1 MKTVLITGSS
11 SGIGKATAKLFQSQG
26 WQVLATMRKPEQE
39 KELHQLKNVHCIG
52 LDVTQL
58 DNIHPTIDQIITKH
72 GPVDVL
78 VNNAGY
84 GLIGALECAT
94 QTQIENQITTNITG
108 LMILSQ
114 KLISHFRQ
122 NGKGTIVNIS
132 SVGGKLTFPF
142 YSSYHATKWA
152 VEGLSESL
160 QFELQPLNIKVKV
173 VEPGVV
179 NTDFFSRSLQ
189 ITDMDALPKY
199 KERYQ
204 KAEIKMNVGSGS
216 SPEYVAKVIFQAA
229 ISTSN
234 RLRYKAGRDAKV
246 LIWLRKIVG
255 ENIFQWIMKKFIVG

>member
-11 SGIGKATAKLFQSQG
+11 SGIGKATAKLFQAQG
-26 WQVLATMRKPEQE
+26 WKVIATMRKPEQE
-39 KELHQLKNVHCIG
+39 KELQQLENVHCIA

-58 DNIHPTIDQIITKH
+58 STIHSVIDKITTEYGH
-72 GPVDVL
+72 IDVL

-94 QTQIENQITTNITG
+94 QAQIENQITTNITG
-108 LMILSQ
+108 LMVLSQ

-122 NGKGTIVNIS
+122 NSKGTIVNIS

-160 QFELQPLNIKVKV
+160 QFELQPLNIKVKI

-189 ITDMDALPKY
+189 ITDMESIPVY
-199 KERYQ
+199 KQLYQ
-204 KAEIKMNVGSGS
+204 KAESKMDIGTGS
-216 SPEYVAKVIFQAA
+216 SPEHIAKVIFQAA
-229 ISTSN
+229 TSTN
-234 RLRYKAGRDAKV
+234 NKLRYKAGKDAKT
-246 LIWLRKIVG
+246 LIWLRKIIG
-255 ENIFQWIMKKFIVG
+255 ENIFQWAMKKFIVG

>member
-11 SGIGKATAKLFQSQG
+11 SGIGKATAKLFQAQG
-26 WQVLATMRKPEQE
+26 WKVIATMRKPDQE
-39 KELHQLKNVHCIG
+39 KELQKLANVHCVA

-58 DNIHPTIDQIITKH
+58 STIHSLVDQITTEH
-72 GPVDVL
+72 GHIDVL

-108 LMILSQ
+108 LMVLSQ

-160 QFELQPLNIKVKV
+160 QFELQPLNIKVKI

-189 ITDMDALPKY
+189 ITDMESIPVY
-199 KERYQ
+199 KQLYQ
-204 KAEIKMNVGSGS
+204 KAESKMDVGTGS
-216 SPEYVAKVIFQAA
+216 SPDHIAKVIFQAA
-229 ISTSN
+229 TSTSN
-234 RLRYKAGRDAKV
+234 RLRYKAGKDAKI

-255 ENIFQWIMKKFIVG
+255 ENMFQWIMKKFIVG

>member
-26 WQVLATMRKPEQE
+26 WKVIATMRKPEQE
-39 KELHQLKNVHCIG
+39 KELQQLANVHCVA

-58 DNIHPTIDQIITKH
+58 STIHSLVDQITTEH
-72 GPVDVL
+72 GHIDVL

-108 LMILSQ
+108 LMVLSQ
-114 KLISHFRQ
+114 KLINHFRQ

-160 QFELQPLNIKVKV
+160 QFELQPLNIKVKI

-189 ITDMDALPKY
+189 ITDMESIPVY
-199 KERYQ
+199 KKLYQ
-204 KAEIKMNVGSGS
+204 KAESKMDIGTGS
-216 SPEYVAKVIFQAA
+216 SPEHIAEIIFQAA
-229 ISTSN
+229 TSTSN
-234 RLRYKAGRDAKV
+234 RLRYKAGKDAKI

-255 ENIFQWIMKKFIVG
+255 ENMFQWIMRKFLVG